1 MTKFEKDEEERR
13 KLALELATRLIVA
26 SEPSNHAELNSEAMA
41 AEVIKI
47 AERFTGWLRR
57 GN

>member
-1 MTKFEKDEEERR
+1 MTKFEKEEEERR
-13 KLALELATRLIVA
+13 KLALELATRLIIA
-26 SEPSNHAELNSEAMA
+26 SEHSNHAELSGEAIA
-41 AEVIKI
+41 DEVVKI